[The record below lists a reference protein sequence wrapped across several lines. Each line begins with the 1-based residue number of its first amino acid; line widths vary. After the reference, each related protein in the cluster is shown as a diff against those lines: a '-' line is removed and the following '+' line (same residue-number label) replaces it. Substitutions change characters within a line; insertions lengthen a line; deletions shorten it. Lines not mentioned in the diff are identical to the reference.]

1 LAPTPTWLSPLV
13 AIVDAD
19 VARRASYDPVSLG
32 EQFLAAGARLLQ
44 IRAKHVSG
52 WELLE
57 WTDALVARAAAAGG
71 SLVVNDRADIAL
83 AARAS
88 GVHVGQDDLPVEAV
102 RHVLGPSAIV
112 GLSTHTRAQ
121 VDEAASRHVSYVAV
135 GPVFDTRT
143 KERPDPT
150 VGLDLVRYAARQ
162 LSPTPVVAIGGI
174 TLERAT
180 EVMDAG
186 ASAVAV
192 ITDLLSTNPG
202 DRVRAFL
209 ARLTARD

>member
-1 LAPTPTWLSPLV
+1 MTATPAWLSPLV

-19 VARRASYDPVSLG
+19 VAGRASCNPVSLG
-32 EQFLAAGARLLQ
+32 EQFLAGGARLLQ
-44 IRAKHVSG
+44 IRAKHASG
-52 WELLE
+52 RELLE
-57 WTDALVARAAAAGG
+57 WADALVARAAAVGG

-88 GVHVGQDDLPVEAV
+88 GVHVGQGDLPVDVA
-102 RHVLGPSAIV
+102 RRLLGPSAIV

-121 VDEAASRHVSYVAV
+121 IDEAASRLVSYVAV

-150 VGLDLVRYAARQ
+150 VGLDLVRYAAKH
-162 LSPTPVVAIGGI
+162 LGPTPVVAIGGI
-174 TLERAT
+174 TLERVA

-192 ITDLLSTNPG
+192 IADLISTDPG

>member
-1 LAPTPTWLSPLV
+1 LSTTPTWLSPLV

-19 VARRASYDPVSLG
+19 VARRASYEPVSLG
-32 EQFLAAGARLLQ
+32 QQFLASGARLLQ
-44 IRAKHVSG
+44 IRAKNASG
-52 WELLE
+52 RELLE
-57 WTDALVARAAAAGG
+57 WADALVASAAAVGG

-88 GVHVGQDDLPVEAV
+88 GVHVGQDDLRVEAV
-102 RHVLGPSAIV
+102 RHMLGPSAIV

-121 VDEAASRHVSYVAV
+121 VDEAASRQVSYVAV

-143 KERPDPT
+143 KERSDPT
-150 VGLDLVRYAARQ
+150 VGVELVRYAAAK
-162 LSPTPVVAIGGI
+162 LGPTPIVAIGGI

-192 ITDLLSTNPG
+192 ITDLLAADPG

-209 ARLTARD
+209 TRLTGRD